1 MARIESLGHVGIY
14 AEDLMKMRDFYSRV
28 LGLTISDE
36 DLEERGMTF
45 FTADKEREHHEFV
58 LMKGRVTSDDAK
70 VIQQISFIVPSLD
83 DLREFKT
90 RLEAEPDVKIE
101 RIVSHGI
108 AFGMYFTDPEGNIIE
123 LYVRTP
129 YKVPQPLGDAID
141 IMASTDEEL
150 EAIAKA
156 RIPAEY
162 FVRTSLYPSG
172 KAERCAAFVE
182 TSEPVSRSFPL
193 ESHLEEP

>member
-36 DLEERGMTF
+36 DLEERGMSF

-58 LMKGRVTSDDAK
+58 LMKGRVTRDDAK

-83 DLREFKT
+83 DLREFKA
-90 RLEAEPDVKIE
+90 RLEVEPDVKIE

-108 AFGMYFTDPEGNIIE
+108 AFGMYFFDPEGNRIE

-129 YKVPQPLGDAID
+129 YKVPQPMGDPID
-141 IMASTDEEL
+141 IMASTDDEL

-156 RIPAEY
+156 RIPA
-162 FVRTSLYPSG
+162 
-172 KAERCAAFVE
+172 
-182 TSEPVSRSFPL
+182 
-193 ESHLEEP
+193 

>member
-1 MARIESLGHVGIY
+1 MPRIESLGHVGIY

-58 LMKGRVTSDDAK
+58 LMKGRVTRDDAK

-83 DLREFKT
+83 DLKEFHV
-90 RLEAEPDVKIE
+90 RLLEEGVKID

-108 AFGMYFTDPEGNIIE
+108 AFGMYFFDPEGNRIE

-129 YKVPQPLGDAID
+129 YKVPQPLGDVID
-141 IMASTDEEL
+141 LSMSNEEL
-150 EAIAKA
+150 EEIAKA
-156 RIPAEY
+156 RIPA
-162 FVRTSLYPSG
+162 
-172 KAERCAAFVE
+172 
-182 TSEPVSRSFPL
+182 
-193 ESHLEEP
+193 

>member
-1 MARIESLGHVGIY
+1 
-14 AEDLMKMRDFYSRV
+14 
-28 LGLTISDE
+28 
-36 DLEERGMTF
+36 MTF

-58 LMKGRVTSDDAK
+58 LMKGRVTRDDAK

-141 IMASTDEEL
+141 IMASTDQEL

-156 RIPAEY
+156 RIPA
-162 FVRTSLYPSG
+162 
-172 KAERCAAFVE
+172 
-182 TSEPVSRSFPL
+182 
-193 ESHLEEP
+193 

>member
-1 MARIESLGHVGIY
+1 MPRIESLGHVGIY

-36 DLEERGMTF
+36 DLEGRGMTF

-58 LMKGRVTSDDAK
+58 LMKGRVTREDAK

-83 DLREFKT
+83 DLKEFHV
-90 RLEAEPDVKIE
+90 RLLEEGVEID

-108 AFGMYFTDPEGNIIE
+108 AFGMSFFDPEGNRIE

-129 YKVPQPLGDAID
+129 YKVPQPLGDVID
-141 IMASTDEEL
+141 LSMSNEEL
-150 EAIAKA
+150 EEIAKA
-156 RIPAEY
+156 RIPA
-162 FVRTSLYPSG
+162 
-172 KAERCAAFVE
+172 
-182 TSEPVSRSFPL
+182 
-193 ESHLEEP
+193 

>member
-1 MARIESLGHVGIY
+1 MPRIESLGHVGIY

-36 DLEERGMTF
+36 DLAERGMTF

-58 LMKGRVTSDDAK
+58 LMKGRVTRDDAK

-83 DLREFKT
+83 DLKEFHV
-90 RLEAEPDVKIE
+90 RLLEEGVKID

-108 AFGMYFTDPEGNIIE
+108 AFGMYFFDPEGNRIE

-129 YKVPQPLGDAID
+129 YKVPQPLGDVID
-141 IMASTDEEL
+141 LSMSNEEL
-150 EAIAKA
+150 EEIAKA
-156 RIPAEY
+156 RIPA
-162 FVRTSLYPSG
+162 
-172 KAERCAAFVE
+172 
-182 TSEPVSRSFPL
+182 
-193 ESHLEEP
+193 

>member
-1 MARIESLGHVGIY
+1 MPRIESLGNVGIY

-28 LGLTISDE
+28 LGLTIADE
-36 DLEERGMTF
+36 ELEERGMVF
-45 FTADKEREHHEFV
+45 LTADKEREHHEFV
-58 LMKGRVTSDDAK
+58 LMKGRVTRDDAK

-90 RLEAEPDVKIE
+90 RLEAEPGVSIE

-108 AFGMYFTDPEGNIIE
+108 AFGMYFFDPEGNRIE

-129 YKVPQPLGDAID
+129 YKVPQPIGDPID

-150 EAIAKA
+150 EANTKA
-156 RIPAEY
+156 PLPA
-162 FVRTSLYPSG
+162 
-172 KAERCAAFVE
+172 
-182 TSEPVSRSFPL
+182 
-193 ESHLEEP
+193 

>member
-1 MARIESLGHVGIY
+1 MPRIESLGHVGIY

-45 FTADKEREHHEFV
+45 LTADKDREHHEFV
-58 LMKGRVTSDDAK
+58 LMKGRVTRDDAK

-83 DLREFKT
+83 DLKEFHV
-90 RLEAEPDVKIE
+90 RLLEEGVKID

-108 AFGMYFTDPEGNIIE
+108 AFGMYFFDPEGNRIE

-129 YKVPQPLGDAID
+129 YKVPQPLGDVID
-141 IMASTDEEL
+141 LSMSNEEL
-150 EAIAKA
+150 EEIAKA
-156 RIPAEY
+156 RIPA
-162 FVRTSLYPSG
+162 
-172 KAERCAAFVE
+172 
-182 TSEPVSRSFPL
+182 
-193 ESHLEEP
+193 